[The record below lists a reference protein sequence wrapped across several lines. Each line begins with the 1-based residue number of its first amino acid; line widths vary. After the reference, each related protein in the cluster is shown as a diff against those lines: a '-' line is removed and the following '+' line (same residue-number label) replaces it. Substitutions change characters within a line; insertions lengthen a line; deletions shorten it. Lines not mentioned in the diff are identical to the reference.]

1 MSDSTA
7 TGGAVDPRPIVNAA
21 TGFMAAKQLFAAS
34 DLGVFAALAD
44 SALTSGELADRIGV
58 PERSARIVADAMVGL
73 GLLTFADDRYQDTE
87 TALAY
92 LAGRPGGVDLRGFLR
107 FWDELSYPHWLSYN
121 SSIRAAQPAPF
132 DMSANGEVFFGGVSS
147 YNALHGAMLAAH
159 YDFSAHRRV
168 LDLAG
173 LSTSFLTGAI
183 DQNPELRGVFAGDKG
198 LIDWAVS
205 GLDEAYRDKIEFVP
219 TDVLTDT
226 VPTGFDAVLLEHV
239 IHRYDA
245 AQNQVIL
252 TKAREA
258 VSEGATLLLVD
269 FVLESDG
276 ERGLDALLAGEYLVI
291 DGTVVYPQDEVI
303 AWLEA
308 TGWRLRESRLLP
320 GSPRVLIADAV

>member
-7 TGGAVDPRPIVNAA
+7 TGGTVDPQPIVSAA

-44 SALTSGELADRIGV
+44 RSLSAGELAEQIGV

-73 GLLTFADDRYQDTE
+73 GLVTYVDGRYQNTQ
-87 TALAY
+87 TALTY

-107 FWDELSYPHWLSYN
+107 FWDELSYPHWLAYN
-121 SSIRAAQPAPF
+121 TSIRTAQPAKF
-132 DMSANGEVFFGGVSS
+132 DMAANGEVFFAGVSG

-159 YDFSAHRRV
+159 YDFTAHRRV

-205 GLDEAYRDKIEFVP
+205 GLDASYRDKIEFVP
-219 TDVLTDT
+219 TDVLTDA

-245 AQNQVIL
+245 AQNQQIL
-252 TKAREA
+252 TKARGA
-258 VSEGATLLLVD
+258 VDDGGTLLLVD
-269 FVLESDG
+269 FVLEPEG